1 MRSGFAKA
9 VEKYNLMWLEDMLT
23 GDYVPWV
30 NPQAYRELTT
40 STSTPI
46 HTGEQIYLRHNFK
59 ELIETQAVRVIG
71 PDPGRYRRHRRAQM
85 GGRACL
91 HALDHDGSARDGQ
104 TACSASAR

>member
-1 MRSGFAKA
+1 MVHMIEWLIGMKEVLGDKVSLALDCGPGWFLPDAIRFAQA

-46 HTGEQIYLRHNFK
+46 HTGEQN
-59 ELIETQAVRVIG
+59 
-71 PDPGRYRRHRRAQM
+71 YRRHTFKGLIGNQP
-85 GGRACL
+85 GRW
-91 HALDHDGSARDGQ
+91 
-104 TACSASAR
+104 